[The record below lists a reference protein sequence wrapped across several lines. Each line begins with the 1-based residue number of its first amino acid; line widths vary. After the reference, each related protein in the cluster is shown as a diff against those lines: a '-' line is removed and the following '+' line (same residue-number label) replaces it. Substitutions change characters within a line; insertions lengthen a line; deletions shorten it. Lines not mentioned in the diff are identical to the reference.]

1 MHRDEETGRFVRD
14 ERDQPHRRPMRRTP
28 ARPAGRY
35 QTRSQGGCPDSG
47 AAVKT
52 TLGLLAGA
60 GIGAGLMY
68 LFDPYEGPTRR
79 QWLSDT
85 AGSTWESVSER
96 AREAGS
102 TIAEH
107 LPSMPSASEVRDRG
121 QKFFSRASDAAQDKA
136 GEWMDSARSALPSR
150 PRLRRPTDLSATS
163 AALGGLGLIAL
174 SVAATWLFDPQ
185 RGRGRRTWIAQ
196 KATRYM
202 NETGDF
208 MRATGRH
215 LRNRAR
221 GVYYETR
228 STVAENMSA
237 AGMQPTSSTES
248 CPESIAG
255 PTSI

>member
-14 ERDQPHRRPMRRTP
+14 GRDQRRPRATN
-28 ARPAGRY
+28 RPTQGRFSR
-35 QTRSQGGCPDSG
+35 QSGGCPDSS
-47 AAVKT
+47 ATMKT

-68 LFDPYEGPTRR
+68 LMDPYEGPTRR
-79 QWLSDT
+79 ARIADAAGTAWESLSET
-85 AGSTWESVSER
+85 AANAGS
-96 AREAGS
+96 A
-102 TIAEH
+102 IASH
-107 LPSMPSASEVRDRG
+107 LPSMPSASDLRDRG
-121 QKFFSRASDAAQDKA
+121 QRFLSRAGDTAHETASGWWQ
-136 GEWMDSARSALPSR
+136 SARDAMPEM
-150 PRLRRPTDLSATS
+150 PRRRRPTDVSATS
-163 AALGGLGLIAL
+163 AAIGGLGLIAL

-185 RGRGRRTWIAQ
+185 RGRGRRAWLAQ

-221 GVYYETR
+221 GAYYEGR
-228 STVAENMSA
+228 SAVEDMTSGGQQA
-237 AGMQPTSSTES
+237 AATES
-248 CPESIAG
+248 CPEGITS

>member
-1 MHRDEETGRFVRD
+1 MHRDEETGKFVRD
-14 ERDQPHRRPMRRTP
+14 ERDQPRRRPMRRTP
-28 ARPAGRY
+28 MRSAGGRL
-35 QTRSQGGCPDSG
+35 QASDRGCPDNR

-52 TLGLLAGA
+52 TLGLLAGV

-79 QWLSDT
+79 QWLADT
-85 AGSTWESVSER
+85 AGNTWESISER
-96 AREAGS
+96 ASDATS
-102 TIAEH
+102 AIAEH
-107 LPSMPSASEVRDRG
+107 LPSMPSSADM
-121 QKFFSRASDAAQDKA
+121 QKQGRKWLSRASDSAQENA
-136 GEWMDSARSALPSR
+136 SGWMESARNALPSV
-150 PRLRRPTDLSATS
+150 PRFRRPTDVSGTS

-185 RGRGRRTWIAQ
+185 RGRSRRAWIAQ

-215 LRNRAR
+215 LRNRAQ
-221 GVYYETR
+221 GAYYEGR
-228 STVAENMSA
+228 SAVENMA
-237 AGMQPTSSTES
+237 AGSDSASSSTES
-248 CPESIAG
+248 CPEGIIGG